1 MILDLVLNTL
11 TLIAMFELE
20 FSAGNGPYII
30 FSLGLAWF
38 FVLVY
43 DFILIVLSYS
53 AIIVIAFG
61 QNNNL
66 FIFVFNLGILSTWSL
81 LQDI

>member
-1 MILDLVLNTL
+1 LDLVLNTL

-20 FSAGNGPYII
+20 FVVGKWTLHNIFTRISLV
-30 FSLGLAWF
+30 FSL
-38 FVLVY
+38 VH
-43 DFILIVLSYS
+43 DFIPIVFSRS
-53 AIIVIAFG
+53 VIVIAFG